1 MSNIAPKTDSR
12 YSVNIEILKAFG
24 AEIEK
29 LPVKERVSYDVKEAV
44 NFLRPFLDLAL
55 EKNYTKDEIFGLME
69 KVGWNI
75 SRNKFKYLWGLYLLE
90 KKNSGK
96 KKKNSKKSLKEIKTE
111 NLNKNASSNEAKLS
125 YDLSIDEN
133 ENKNATQAE
142 DLEAQELKIETE
154 KNPEQNN
161 KNGIYG
167 LIKSAWQ
174 GNSAHFEVKPD
185 TEDL

>member
-1 MSNIAPKTDSR
+1 MSSTAPKTDSR

-29 LPVKERVSYDVKEAV
+29 LPVKERVSYNVKEAV
-44 NFLRPFLDLAL
+44 NFWRPFLDLAL

-75 SRNKFKYLWGLYLLE
+75 SRNKFKYLWSLYLLE
-90 KKNSGK
+90 TENSGK
-96 KKKNSKKSLKEIKTE
+96 KKKSSKKSLKEIKTE
-111 NLNKNASSNEAKLS
+111 NSNKNASSETKLS
-125 YDLSIDEN
+125 YDISIDEN
-133 ENKNATQAE
+133 GNEAE
-142 DLEAQELKIETE
+142 DLETQELKIKTE

-174 GNSAHFEVKPD
+174 GNSAQFEVKPD